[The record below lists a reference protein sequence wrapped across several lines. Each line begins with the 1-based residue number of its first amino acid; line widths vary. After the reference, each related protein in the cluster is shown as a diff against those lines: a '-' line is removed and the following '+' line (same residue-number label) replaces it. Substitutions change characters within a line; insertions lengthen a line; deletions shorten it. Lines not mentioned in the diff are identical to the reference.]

1 MTQVVI
7 LNRRP
12 VAGVSSRGS
21 LDREVG
27 GLPRHRTRRSATDL
41 TQMSRGRANPEL
53 AHQWRLKIS
62 SRKLLKLSDQV
73 SNTSFALTQLHP
85 LHRLHYIQIRVS
97 LSSISFSFSSRVPPL
112 PSSRITICSQSTAT
126 TPATT
131 APSIPPATFTLP
143 AAPVAEA
150 AADEALLAALAKALL
165 TLLAALAIA
174 LLTLLAALL
183 AAEAAEEAALEIE
196 LSAELAA
203 DAALPVA
210 EEAADE
216 AAEDPVEV
224 ALDAEPPAGV
234 GDWPGAQ
241 VADCGRLVTPA
252 WPWQKESANWIV
264 AVAVVSIPLPVLSS
278 ASTPFVT
285 ARVSWCGYVPA

>member
-1 MTQVVI
+1 
-7 LNRRP
+7 
-12 VAGVSSRGS
+12 
-21 LDREVG
+21 
-27 GLPRHRTRRSATDL
+27 
-41 TQMSRGRANPEL
+41 
-53 AHQWRLKIS
+53 
-62 SRKLLKLSDQV
+62 
-73 SNTSFALTQLHP
+73 
-85 LHRLHYIQIRVS
+85 
-97 LSSISFSFSSRVPPL
+97 VPPL

-150 AADEALLAALAKALL
+150 AADEALLAALAK
-165 TLLAALAIA
+165 A